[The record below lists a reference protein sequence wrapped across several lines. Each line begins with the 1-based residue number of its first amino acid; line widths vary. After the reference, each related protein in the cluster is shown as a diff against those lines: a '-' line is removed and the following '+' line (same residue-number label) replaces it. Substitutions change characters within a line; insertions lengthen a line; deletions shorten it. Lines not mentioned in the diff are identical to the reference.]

1 MDKSTLAS
9 LETSALISFIEVAER
24 GSFTAAAIAL
34 NLSQPTVSQQVR
46 RLESFVGVR
55 LLHRRSNKV
64 YLSPAGE
71 TFIAYCR
78 TGLKDIEAG
87 IISALRTSTAPVEKV
102 TLGITC
108 FNTQR
113 CLSNV
118 LQPYRQQNPNVH
130 IQILECLPNA
140 LVLGLEEQAID
151 LAVFSLPVP
160 VETLQLEILYEESLI
175 PVAASVH
182 PLAALSEVTWQD
194 ISRYPLILSRQK
206 NGFGIRAV
214 VEDLYHTYH
223 SAIDSIVEV
232 SGDQPLRQ
240 ILLSGYGISFL
251 PLSQFQK
258 DLEEGLLVATQ
269 PPELSLTH
277 QVAIATHPKHALSP
291 AAERLIE
298 TMRKRCSSADYPI
311 EYVTKSPAISPFLT
325 S

>member
-34 NLSQPTVSQQVR
+34 NLSQPTVSQQVQ
-46 RLESFVGVR
+46 RLETFVGVR

-71 TFIAYCR
+71 AFIVYCR
-78 TGLKDIEAG
+78 TGLQDIEAG

-113 CLSNV
+113 CLSSV

-140 LVLGLEEQAID
+140 LVLGLEEQTID

-160 VETLQLEILYEESLI
+160 VETLQLEILYEEPLVI
-175 PVAASVH
+175 VAASVH

-194 ISRYPLILSRQK
+194 IGRYPLILSRQK

-223 SAIDSIVEV
+223 SAITSIVEV

-240 ILLSGYGISFL
+240 LLLSGYGISFL

-258 DLEEGLLVATQ
+258 DLEEGLLIATQ
-269 PPELSLTH
+269 PPGLSLTH
-277 QVAIATHPKHALSP
+277 QVVIATHAKHALSP

-298 TMRKRCSSADYPI
+298 TMRKRCSSSDYLVK
-311 EYVTKSPAISPFLT
+311 YVPKSPAISPFLT

>member
-1 MDKSTLAS
+1 MDKSTLSS

-34 NLSQPTVSQQVR
+34 NLSQPTVSQQVQ
-46 RLESFVGVR
+46 RLENFVGVK

-64 YLSPAGE
+64 YLSTAGE
-71 TFIAYCR
+71 AFIAYCR
-78 TGLKDIEAG
+78 TGLQDIEAG
-87 IISALRTSTAPVEKV
+87 IISALRTSTALVEKV

-113 CLSNV
+113 CLSSV

-130 IQILECLPNA
+130 IKILECLPDA
-140 LVLGLEEQAID
+140 LVLGLEERVID

-175 PVAASVH
+175 PVAASFH

-214 VEDLYHTYH
+214 VEDLYHTHH

-240 ILLSGYGISFL
+240 LLLSGYGISFL

-269 PPELSLTH
+269 PSELSLTH
-277 QVAIATHPKHALSP
+277 QVAIATHTKHALSP

-298 TMRKRCSSADYPI
+298 TMRKRCSSADCPI
-311 EYVTKSPAISPFLT
+311 RYGPKPPAISPFLT